1 MNCDLMVGV
10 NVDVVNTTSKEV
22 YEQLYP
28 QYFTGSQP
36 FGVEGVTFTVSWDV
50 KEAPVFDLTPPSSL
64 SENALR
70 AHLTEG
76 PAGGT
81 LAEGELAEH
90 VAALR
95 DSLDGS
101 TFQVRLNR
109 VHIKVDSGGG
119 NPVEEDIS
127 VTVDV
132 QASTSGSGLFSL
144 NPYKATSEAPSKVD
158 KIFLDKV
165 VLPNVLDQARKVLS
179 GITLPAP
186 QIPGLALS
194 TPVPVIQPQ
203 RAVAALNLAEHGSPQ
218 PPFPDDWPQS
228 PFFAL
233 LGRDAVERIAQVA
246 TAYLDGKPFHA
257 GDSKSFAGSSA
268 YYKADI
274 TIHHVRCEVVWDDVP
289 TVRVQTSVS
298 GSGSAGINWIWGGS
312 TDGFFDLHLEPDPV
326 VTLTLAMSGTTL
338 KATAVDVSSFDLKLA
353 PTRGDIVSLIL
364 SWVVDA
370 LSSTFGGIVGSAL
383 RGVEFPVGDFPAIPI
398 DVDPVHLNATPTGL
412 TLARF
417 GDALALQGELTVT
430 KR

>member
-1 MNCDLMVGV
+1 MNYDLAVGA
-10 NVDVVNTTSKEV
+10 NVDVVNATSKEV
-22 YEQLYP
+22 YKQLYP
-28 QYFTGSQP
+28 RYFTGSQP
-36 FGVEGVTFTVSWDV
+36 FDVEGTTFTVSWDV
-50 KEAPVFDLTPPSSL
+50 EEAPVFDLTPPPSI
-64 SENALR
+64 SEAALR

-76 PAGGT
+76 PAAGRI
-81 LAEGELAEH
+81 AEGELAEH
-90 VAALR
+90 VTALR

-101 TFQVRLNR
+101 TFQVRLNK
-109 VHIKVDSGGG
+109 VHIKVDSGDG
-119 NPVEEDIS
+119 NPVEEDIA

-132 QASTSGSGLFSL
+132 QATTSDTGMFSL
-144 NPYKATSEAPSKVD
+144 NPLKAIADAPSKVD
-158 KIFLDKV
+158 KVFLDKV
-165 VLPNVLDQARKVLS
+165 VLPNVLDQSRKVLS

-203 RAVAALNLAEHGSPQ
+203 QAVAALNLAEHGTPQ
-218 PPFPDDWPQS
+218 PPFPDSWPQR

-246 TAYLDGKPFHA
+246 TAYLEGKPFHA
-257 GDSKSFAGSSA
+257 GDSKDFLGSSA
-268 YYKADI
+268 YYKADV
-274 TIHHVRCEVVWDDVP
+274 TIHNVRCEVVWGDVP
-289 TVRVQTSVS
+289 TVRVHTAVS

-312 TDGFFDLHLEPDPV
+312 TDAFFDLFLEPDPT

-338 KATAVDVSSFDLKLA
+338 KATAVDVSSFDLKLV
-353 PTRGDIVSLIL
+353 PTRGDIVSMIV

-398 DVDPVHLNATPTGL
+398 DVDPVHLDATPTGL

-417 GDALALQGELTVT
+417 GDALALQGDVTVT
-430 KR
+430 QR